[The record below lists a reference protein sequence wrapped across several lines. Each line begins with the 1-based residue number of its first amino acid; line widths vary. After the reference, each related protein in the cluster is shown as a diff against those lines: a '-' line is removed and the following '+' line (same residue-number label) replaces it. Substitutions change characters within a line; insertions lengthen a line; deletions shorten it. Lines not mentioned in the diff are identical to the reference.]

1 MPKETKPHIPRPPF
15 KCVEGIGS
23 QAMRKLTK
31 SDVFVLMML
40 YERFNGSNRNNL
52 ELPFWQVKERISHST
67 FFRSI
72 QRLCAYGFIRIVR
85 AGQIGEGRRCS
96 IYGLS
101 DLWRKFERKPA
112 ELASIETTLQKIEVL
127 KKSSSEK
134 SLIEK
139 RTLMKGIGI
148 HTNQW

>member
-1 MPKETKPHIPRPPF
+1 MPKEAKPHTPRPPF

-23 QAMRKLTK
+23 QAMRKLTR

-52 ELPFWQVKERISHST
+52 ELPFWLIKERISHST

-72 QRLCAYGFIRIVR
+72 QRLCAYGFIHVVK
-85 AGQIGEGRRCS
+85 AGRIGEGRRCS

-112 ELASIETTLQKIEVL
+112 ELENIEATLQKIEVL
-127 KKSSSEK
+127 KKSRSEK

-139 RTLMKGIGI
+139 RALMKEIGI
-148 HTNQW
+148 QTSQW

>member
-1 MPKETKPHIPRPPF
+1 MTKEAKPHLPRPPF

-23 QAMRKLTK
+23 KAWEKLTRA
-31 SDVFVLMML
+31 DIQVLTML
-40 YERFNGSNRNNL
+40 YKKFNGRNRNNL
-52 ELPFWQVKERISHST
+52 ELPFWEVKERISNKT

-72 QRLCAYGFIRIVR
+72 QRLCAYGFIRVVK

-112 ELASIETTLQKIEVL
+112 ELESIEATLQKIEVL
-127 KKSSSEK
+127 KKSRSEK
-134 SLIEK
+134 SLTEK
-139 RTLMKGIGI
+139 IALMNGIGI
-148 HTNQW
+148 QTREW